1 MFHGNFSCLFR
12 NKTNKV
18 QPVKKIQVWENKKVI
33 HEVVFDDL
41 NKQSNMY
48 KEKGKNVRSK
58 ERKNYKKS

>member
-33 HEVVFDDL
+33 HEVEFDDI
-41 NKQSNMY
+41 NKKSNMY
-48 KEKGKNVRSK
+48 KEKGNK
-58 ERKNYKKS
+58 YKTTN

>member
-41 NKQSNMY
+41 NKQSNIKNDDI
-48 KEKGKNVRSK
+48 KEESN
-58 ERKNYKKS
+58 EEM